1 MGQAPPAAP
10 PAPVAPV
17 AQGTLIRL
25 ANEADKAFNEKNY
38 TETIAKIEEL
48 IRGLGPNNQAP
59 QTETFYFY
67 LGLANLL
74 ADKPVEAEVAFTD
87 CLKRFPKGEFASR
100 CYLGVGRACIL
111 QNTPEKKQRAVEAL
125 KLAAQ
130 DPKYR
135 SEAGLWLGQ
144 VYNDLGKREEA
155 MVVFKSL
162 MGSDIRSPQQTSA
175 AVEVLSLLA
184 DTGKQGDL
192 VSYLDRLSNQSG
204 IRDAL
209 AWYANQVIAQGDLLV
224 GSQAYE
230 AALALYRSVP
240 PRHQI
245 LEIQKA
251 SLESLRKD
259 VKILETRALADS
271 SKPLEQ
277 RSTAAE
283 LLSTLKPAVELAEKA
298 LAAIEEK
305 TDLDAALLIRRGRC
319 LYYLNRFE
327 EALVCYRAV
336 RTKYGNSGEAK
347 HGAFSEIVI
356 LNKLRKIT
364 EIKALCDAYLRKY
377 PDAENVEQV
386 ASLVGEV
393 MVQSGNWSEV
403 GKFYASLE
411 AKFPKSENLD
421 RFIFFQGVAHF
432 QDANFKESTPL
443 FTRFLKDFPNSA
455 LAEKGLYFMAMSNF
469 LQGKD
474 KYKETLKTCKEY
486 LSKFPDGEYAGD
498 MRYRLAFIDFND
510 TSEDQTDKIIRDLTS
525 FLTQHPKDASA
536 GSMLCLLGDT
546 YKKKTS
552 DKPDE
557 LAKFENSAIEAY
569 KKAVWTESPDDV
581 VQYALDNA
589 TSMLQAKKDWAAIAT
604 LHGEFLKAKPD
615 SPMAL
620 LSAIQVAKMKA
631 REGKGEEAAV
641 MLADALKP
649 RIGNPAAEQV
659 ESLIDELV
667 KTMVPRKKPAEI
679 NFDEVDK
686 KLVEVL
692 TNAIGGQENPTSNAR
707 VYYARA
713 RLALLLRRA
722 DRADLYL
729 KGIAT
734 SNIKTPAVLSPTLLS
749 VCGDIL
755 LKMGN
760 LDGAE
765 AMFKRL
771 IDRHKE
777 GMFADAGPVGLG
789 YIALA
794 RKKPDEALKIFSDSL
809 DNNPGMSRFKETTL
823 GKLEALIEVG
833 KLDEALKLAQET
845 SGDKTFR
852 GEFAGKALLLMAKT
866 YRKQAEKATGDAK
879 SGLLAQA
886 DGVYKKVALAYQSF
900 PDVCAEGYWQDIE
913 VLKELGEKE
922 KADEM
927 LKLLRE
933 HPKLKNTER
942 AKQAK

>member
-10 PAPVAPV
+10 VAPGGSV
-17 AQGTLIRL
+17 APGTLIRL
-25 ANEADKAFNEKNY
+25 ANEADKAFGEKNY
-38 TETIAKIEEL
+38 TEAIAKIEEVL
-48 IRGLGPNNQAP
+48 RGLGPNNQAP

-74 ADKPVEAEVAFTD
+74 ADKPVEAEAAFTN

-111 QNTPEKKQRAVEAL
+111 QNNEAKKLLAIDAL

-144 VYNDLGKREEA
+144 VYNDLKKPEEA
-155 MVVFKSL
+155 MAVFKSL

-184 DTGKQGDL
+184 DTGKLGDL
-192 VSYLDRLSNQSG
+192 VAYLDRLSNQSG

-209 AWYANQVIAQGDLLV
+209 AWYANQVIAQADMLV
-224 GSQAYE
+224 GSQSYDS
-230 AALALYRSVP
+230 ALALYRAVP
-240 PRHQI
+240 PRTQI

-259 VKILETRALADS
+259 VKLLEARALADS
-271 SKPLEQ
+271 SRPLEQ

-283 LLSTLKPAVELAEKA
+283 LLGTLKPAVELAEKA
-298 LAAIEEK
+298 LVAIEEK
-305 TDLDAALLIRRGRC
+305 ADLDAALLIRRGRC

-327 EALVCYRAV
+327 EALVCYRAI
-336 RTKYGNSGEAK
+336 RTKHGASAEAK
-347 HGAFSEIVI
+347 HGAYSEIVI
-356 LNKLRKIT
+356 LNKLKKIP
-364 EIKALCDAYLRKY
+364 EIKALCEAYLRKY
-377 PDAENVEQV
+377 PDAENAEQV

-393 MVQSGNWSEV
+393 MVQSGNWTEV
-403 GKFYASLE
+403 GKFYAGLE

-443 FTRFLKDFPNSA
+443 FTRFLKDFPNSP
-455 LAEKGLYFMAMSNF
+455 LIEKGLYFMAMSHF
-469 LQGKD
+469 LSND
-474 KYKETLKTCKEY
+474 YKATLKACKEY
-486 LSKFPDGEYAGD
+486 LSKFPDGDFAGD
-498 MRYRLAFIDFND
+498 LRYRLAFVDSND
-510 TSEDQTDKIIRDLTS
+510 KVEDQSDKIIRDLTA
-525 FLTQHPKDASA
+525 FLTQHPNDAAA

-557 LAKFENSAIEAY
+557 LAKFENSAIESY
-569 KKAVWTESPDDV
+569 KKAVWSESPDDV
-581 VQYALDNA
+581 VQYALDSA
-589 TSMLQAKKDWAAIAT
+589 TAMLQAKKDWAAIAA
-604 LHGEFLKAKPD
+604 LHGEFLTKKPD
-615 SPMAL
+615 SPIAL
-620 LSAIQVAKMKA
+620 LSAMQVAKMKA
-631 REGKGEEAAV
+631 REGKPEEAAE
-641 MLADALKP
+641 MLANALKP

-667 KTMVPRKKPAEI
+667 KTMVPRGKKPADV

-692 TNAIGGQENPTSNAR
+692 TKAIGDQVNPTTNAR
-707 VYYARA
+707 VFYARA
-713 RLALLLRRA
+713 RLALLLRKP
-722 DRADLYL
+722 DRADLFL

-734 SNIKTPAVLSPTLLS
+734 GNTKNPAALSPTLLS

-755 LKMGN
+755 LKMGD
-760 LDGAE
+760 LEGAE

-771 IDRHKE
+771 ADRHKE

-794 RKKPDEALKIFSDSL
+794 RKKPDEALKIFTDCL
-809 DNNPGMSRFKETTL
+809 DNNPGMARFKEATL
-823 GKLEALIEVG
+823 GKLEATFEVG
-833 KLDEALKLAQET
+833 KLDEAKKLAEAMA
-845 SGDKTFR
+845 GDKTFR
-852 GEFAGKALLLMAKT
+852 GEFAGKALLALAKT
-866 YRKQAEKATGDAK
+866 YRKQAEKASGDDK
-879 SGLLAQA
+879 RGLLAQA

-913 VLKELGEKE
+913 VLKELGEQE